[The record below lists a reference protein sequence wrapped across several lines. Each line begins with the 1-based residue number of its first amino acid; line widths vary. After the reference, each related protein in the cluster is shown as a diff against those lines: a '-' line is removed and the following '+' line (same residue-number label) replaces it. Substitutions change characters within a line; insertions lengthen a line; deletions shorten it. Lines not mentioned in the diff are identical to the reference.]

1 MENTENIYFEEENI
15 DIKKFLFRILKNW
28 YWFAISLFITITVA
42 YLINRY
48 SEPIYSLNS
57 TIVVRDDSK
66 GKGLSGAEQMLDG
79 MEMFRS
85 RKNVYNEIGILQSYK
100 LTNRALKE
108 LKDFEITY
116 IKGGRRGI
124 KEAKLYNKSPFIVH
138 TDTSKVQQR
147 GHPIFVTII
156 SQDKYLLEI
165 NEGLD
170 INKEMYFGEQFEH
183 DSFNFN
189 ITLRNPEGFKLDENN
204 SNKYY
209 FLKNDLNALTNQ
221 YKGKL
226 GITVNDKKGS
236 ILTLAISGY
245 VADQEADY
253 LNKLSE
259 VYIRDGLEVKNKT
272 AEKTID
278 FIDSQLNNIIDSLN
292 VAENDLQDFRTE
304 NQVIDITKEGQAIY
318 ERLESYQD
326 EEITLKIKVK
336 YYEYLLSY
344 ITSKNNYSDVIVPSI
359 MGISDPVLSATV
371 NKLAQLNSEK
381 TNLQFTVTE
390 SNSSMEL
397 LNAQINAARSELMEN
412 IKNLIENTQ
421 MTLTEVEKNIS
432 EIEKDL
438 RSLPS
443 TERQLI
449 QIQRMF
455 NLNNGIYNYLLE
467 KRSEAGIARASN
479 IADNRILD
487 YAMAENAAKISP
499 KSSLNYMVALVL
511 GLMFP
516 VVIILLLDFFNNKIV
531 DKKDIENHTRVPIL
545 GGIGHNNFRDDT
557 PVLLNPKSSLAES
570 FRSLRTNIQYMGAEK
585 EIKIIMVSSTISGEG
600 KTFCAANLATIF
612 SMSGKR
618 TLLMGFDL
626 RKPKIHKVF
635 NISNDKG
642 ISSYLIGQD
651 SLQEIIY
658 PTTQDNLFIAPSGPV
673 PPNPAELI
681 ETERMK
687 TLIEFVK
694 NEFDTV
700 IMDTPPVAIV
710 TDPILLTK
718 YSDVNIFIVRQN
730 YSNKNVVQLIDDLQH
745 RIKFKKLGILINDIK
760 LNGYFGYG
768 YNYGYGYGYGY
779 GYDQDYYGDDGGKS
793 KFSRI
798 LDSFNWKKS

>member
-48 SEPIYSLNS
+48 SEPIYSISS

-85 RKNVYNEIGILQSYK
+85 RKNVYNEIGLLQSYK
-100 LTNRALKE
+100 LCNRTLKE
-108 LKDFEITY
+108 LDDFEISY
-116 IKGGRRGI
+116 IKVGRRGI
-124 KEAKLYNKSPFIVH
+124 KEAKLYNKSPFVVH
-138 TDTSKVQQR
+138 YDTSKVQQR
-147 GHPIFVTII
+147 GHPAYVSII
-156 SQDKYLLEI
+156 SHDKYLLEI
-165 NEGLD
+165 DEGMS
-170 INKEMYFGEQFEH
+170 INKEMYFGEQLEH
-183 DSFNFN
+183 ESFNFN
-189 ITLRNPEGFKLDENN
+189 ITLRNPEYFELEENT
-204 SNKYY
+204 SNRYY
-209 FLKNDLNALTNQ
+209 FVINDLNSLTNL

-245 VADQEADY
+245 VAEQEADY

-259 VYIRDGLEVKNKT
+259 VYILDGLEVKNKT
-272 AEKTID
+272 AEKTIN
-278 FIDSQLNNIIDSLN
+278 FIDSQLSNIIDSLN
-292 VAENDLQDFRTE
+292 VAEDDLQNFRTQ
-304 NQVIDITKEGQAIY
+304 NQVIDISKEGQAIY
-318 ERLESYQD
+318 ERLGSYQD
-326 EEITLKIKVK
+326 EQVMLKINLS
-336 YYEYLLSY
+336 YYEYLLDY
-344 ITSKNNYSDVIVPSI
+344 ISSKNNYSDVIVPSI

-371 NKLAQLNSEK
+371 NKLSQLNSEK

-390 SNSSMEL
+390 TNSSMEL
-397 LNAQINAARSELMEN
+397 LNSQIYATRAELIEN
-412 IKNLIENTQ
+412 IKNLIENTKN
-421 MTLTEVEKNIS
+421 TLNEVGKNIIVIEKN
-432 EIEKDL
+432 L
-438 RSLPS
+438 RSLPG

-455 NLNNGIYNYLLE
+455 NLNNEIYNYLLE
-467 KRSEAGIARASN
+467 KRSEAAIARASN

-487 YAMAENAAKISP
+487 YAISENAAKISP

-516 VVIILLLDFFNNKIV
+516 VIIILLLDFFNNKII
-531 DKKDIENHTRVPIL
+531 DKKDIENHTKVPIL
-545 GGIGHNNFRDDT
+545 GGIGHNNFREDA
-557 PVLLNPKSSLAES
+557 PLILNPKSSLAES
-570 FRSLRTNIQYMGAEK
+570 FRSLRTNIQYMGIESK
-585 EIKIIMVSSTISGEG
+585 VKIIMVSSTISGEG
-600 KTFCAANLATIF
+600 KTFCATNLATIF
-612 SMSGKR
+612 SMSGKK
-618 TLLMGFDL
+618 TLLMGLDM

-642 ISSYLIGQD
+642 ISSFLIGQD
-651 SLQEIIY
+651 SFQDIIHPTSQE
-658 PTTQDNLFIAPSGPV
+658 NLFVAPSGPV

-681 ETERMK
+681 ETEKMK
-687 TLIEFVK
+687 SLMELVK
-694 NEFDTV
+694 NEFDT
-700 IMDTPPVAIV
+700 IILDTPPVAIV
-710 TDPILLTK
+710 TDPILLARF
-718 YSDVNIFIVRQN
+718 SDVNIFIVRQN

-779 GYDQDYYGDDGGKS
+779 GYDQDYYGEDGGKS
-793 KFSRI
+793 KFRRV
-798 LDSFNWKKS
+798 LDSFKGVKS